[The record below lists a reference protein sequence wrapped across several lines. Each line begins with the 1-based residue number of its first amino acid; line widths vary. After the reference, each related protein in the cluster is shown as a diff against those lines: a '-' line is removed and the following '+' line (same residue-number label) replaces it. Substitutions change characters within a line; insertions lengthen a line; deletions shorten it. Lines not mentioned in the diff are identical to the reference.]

1 MIEKQGKEQGRGG
14 RMFVP
19 GLQRRYEGPIGEEG
33 KGLLLDREET
43 DVAQRQM
50 VICKGKMGNSM
61 LG

>member
-1 MIEKQGKEQGRGG
+1 MGDD
-14 RMFVP
+14 
-19 GLQRRYEGPIGEEG
+19 G
-33 KGLLLDREET
+33 KGLLLDREGT